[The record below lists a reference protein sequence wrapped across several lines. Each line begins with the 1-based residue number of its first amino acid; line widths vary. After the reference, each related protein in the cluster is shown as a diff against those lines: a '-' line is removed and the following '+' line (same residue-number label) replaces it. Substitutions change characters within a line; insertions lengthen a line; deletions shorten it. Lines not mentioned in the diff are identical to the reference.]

1 MKESKIE
8 KDLKE
13 VLETFGFSTNSIHG
27 KTSKDNG
34 MPDVIAVTPD
44 CSRII
49 TFEVK
54 KPSNTFRLEQLRF
67 MKRYKYSYQITFKN
81 GKWVVTSYFNGEVET
96 DLKTLLNKI
105 LEDSNEK

>member
-13 VLETFGFSTNSIHG
+13 VLDSFGFSANSIHG

-44 CSRII
+44 CSRIV

-54 KPSNTFRLEQLRF
+54 KPKNTFRLEQLRF
-67 MKRYKYSYQITFKN
+67 MKRYKHSYQITFKD
-81 GKWVVTSYFNGEVET
+81 GTWIVTSYFDGEVTT
-96 DLKTLLNKI
+96 DLKTLLNSI
-105 LEDSNEK
+105 LGDSNAK